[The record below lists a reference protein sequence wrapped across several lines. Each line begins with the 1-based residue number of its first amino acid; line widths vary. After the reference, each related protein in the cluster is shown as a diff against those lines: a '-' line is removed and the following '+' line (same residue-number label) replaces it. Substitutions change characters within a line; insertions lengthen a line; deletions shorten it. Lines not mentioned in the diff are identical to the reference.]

1 MGKCLDSMTLGECAE
16 FLAARLVERAADM
29 GKTVCTAES
38 CTAGMVASTIAG
50 VPGASAV
57 LRGGAV
63 TYCDEVKRR
72 VLGVSEATL
81 AEYTAVSTET
91 AGEMAHGALEL
102 FCADVAVSL
111 TGYAGPGGGTERD
124 PAGTVYMPQT
134 CRNPYDVTLPKTCR
148 NPDDVTLLQPRRCN
162 PAATL
167 TM

>member
-124 PAGTVYMPQT
+124 PAGTVYIGVSGACERVERCVFT
-134 CRNPYDVTLPKTCR
+134 GDRNEVRLR
-148 NPDDVTLLQPRRCN
+148 AAVHALELLL
-162 PAATL
+162 ASL
-167 TM
+167 

>member
-1 MGKCLDSMTLGECAE
+1 MGKHLDSMTLGERAE
-16 FLAARLVERAADM
+16 FLAAQLVERAAGM

-102 FCADVAVSL
+102 FGADVAVSL

-124 PAGTVYMPQT
+124 PAGTVYIGVSGACERVERCVFT
-134 CRNPYDVTLPKTCR
+134 GDRNEVRLR
-148 NPDDVTLLQPRRCN
+148 AAVHALELLL
-162 PAATL
+162 ASL
-167 TM
+167 